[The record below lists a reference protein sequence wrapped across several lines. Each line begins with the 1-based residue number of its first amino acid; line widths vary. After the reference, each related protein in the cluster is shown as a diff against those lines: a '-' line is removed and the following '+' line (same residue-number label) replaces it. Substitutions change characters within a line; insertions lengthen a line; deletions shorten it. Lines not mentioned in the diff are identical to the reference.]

1 MRDALP
7 GNAGCPASR
16 SELRALIAP
25 YLQPDPKRALI
36 QLLTTVPPFLAVMAV
51 MFALL
56 ANGHLLAA
64 LLSPLAA
71 GLLVRLFM
79 FQHDCGH
86 GSFFRS
92 RRINDALGCVL
103 GVLTVTPYTSW
114 RQDHAVHHA
123 SAGNLDRRGVGDIS
137 TLTTTEYAGLSRLR
151 RFGYRLYRH
160 PLVLFGVAPAFLFLL
175 WQRIPIGDPRREWR
189 TWLSVLITDAAL
201 AILIIAMALC
211 LGPVAVL
218 LGWLPV
224 ILLAATAGVWL
235 FYVQHQFE
243 ETYWEDQSG
252 WNFYEAA
259 LKGASYFDLPPVLHW
274 FTANIGFHHI
284 HHLSS
289 RIPNYRLR
297 ECHDENPAF
306 HAVPR
311 LTLWTSLRCM
321 RLALW
326 DQEGRRLVPFGTN

>member
-1 MRDALP
+1 MRQAP
-7 GNAGCPASR
+7 SGHAGCPASR
-16 SELRALIAP
+16 AELRALIAP
-25 YLQPDPKRALI
+25 YLQPDSRRALL
-36 QLLTTVPPFLAVMAV
+36 QLVTTVLPFLAVMAA
-51 MFALL
+51 MFAAL
-56 ANGHLLAA
+56 AHGYFLAA
-64 LLSPLAA
+64 LLTPVAA
-71 GLLVRLFM
+71 GLLVRIFM

-92 RRINDALGCVL
+92 RRINDVLGCIL

-114 RQDHAVHHA
+114 RQEHAIHHA
-123 SAGNLDRRGVGDIS
+123 GAGNLDRRGVGDIN
-137 TLTTTEYAGLSRLR
+137 TLTTAEYAALPRLR
-151 RFGYRLYRH
+151 RLGYRLYRH

-175 WQRIPIGDPRREWR
+175 WQRVPTGNPRRHWR
-189 TWLSVLITDAAL
+189 TWLSVLATDVALVGLVAAL
-201 AILIIAMALC
+201 VLF
-211 LGPVAVL
+211 LGPLAVL

-243 ETYWEDQSG
+243 ETYWEDQSS

-259 LKGASYFDLPPVLHW
+259 LKGASHFDLPPILHW

-297 ECHDENPAF
+297 ECHDANPIFQA
-306 HAVPR
+306 APR

-326 DQEGRRLVPFGTN
+326 DQNERRLVPFGSV